1 MTTQSK
7 TYYSII
13 PFCTLQV
20 MRGPGY
26 CEAVQ
31 IRGGKITTD
40 DPATQEHLN
49 AICNKPGSG
58 ITDKGPDAIHAE
70 VEAFADA
77 RAAAETAQKKM
88 IAAGLSTA

>member
-1 MTTQSK
+1 MTTEKK

-26 CEAVQ
+26 CEAIQV
-31 IRGGKITTD
+31 RGGTITTD
-40 DPATQEHLN
+40 DPEVIKHLD

-58 ITDKGPDAIHAE
+58 FTDKGPDAIHAE

-77 RAAAETAQKKM
+77 RASAVIAQKKM
-88 IAAGLSTA
+88 IAAGLST